1 MILEFRSQA
10 KATKCLRK
18 VRVTFVERAVAFLF
32 ENAFEA
38 VQNSHV
44 LGVEEWLV
52 DQSNLDNLKGLH
64 HEDLSPPR
72 DATADEAAEKIKS
85 FSHFLSCKDVQ

>member
-44 LGVEEWLV
+44 LGVEE
-52 DQSNLDNLKGLH
+52 
-64 HEDLSPPR
+64 
-72 DATADEAAEKIKS
+72 
-85 FSHFLSCKDVQ
+85 